1 MDTVL
6 VNLPVLEIPALEK
19 EEVCLTQ
26 VWESSLFLCF
36 LAMLCVLY
44 VSRGF
49 KSMV

>member
-19 EEVCLTQ
+19 EEVCLTK